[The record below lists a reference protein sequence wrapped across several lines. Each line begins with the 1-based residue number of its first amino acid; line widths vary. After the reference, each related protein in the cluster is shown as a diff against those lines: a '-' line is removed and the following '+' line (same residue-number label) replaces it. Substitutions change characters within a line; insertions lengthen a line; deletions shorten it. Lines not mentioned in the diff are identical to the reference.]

1 MKYILIIGDGMADNP
16 VPTLDNK
23 TPLQHAA
30 IPVMDGLA
38 AKGEVGNVVNC
49 PAGLPAGSDTAILS
63 IFGADPNVCYTG
75 RSPLEAAATGIQL
88 QPGDI
93 SYRCN
98 MVTYED
104 SDLPFE
110 EKRIL
115 SHSGGSIEG
124 DQSIQ
129 LITDLFR
136 DPAFQQAAQQAGM
149 VVHPAPGHP
158 DGTLVNALLFHCGQ
172 SLSGINGQLRPG
184 IVHRIDRDTSGL
196 IIAAKNDAAHLALAA
211 QLADHTL
218 ARTYECLS
226 VGNFRQDSGTVD
238 APIGRSRSDRKKM
251 AVVAGGRPAIT
262 HWEVLARYPGVT
274 HLRCRLETGR
284 THQIRVH
291 LAYIGHPILGDT
303 VYGNRKPVPGLTGQ
317 CLHATG
323 LRFLHPRTGRPVE
336 LTCPR
341 PEEFERMLVK
351 LQKRI

>member
-1 MKYILIIGDGMADNP
+1 METIRLTVTSEEAGQRADSLLARRLEGL
-16 VPTLDNK
+16 TRS
-23 TPLQHAA
+23 AA
-30 IPVMDGLA
+30 ARLLEEGRVTDRGRPA
-38 AKGEVGNVVNC
+38 AKNLRVQPGQVLEVQLPEPEEPEARPQNIPLDVVYEDRDVIVVNK
-49 PAGLPAGSDTAILS
+49 PT
-63 IFGADPNVCYTG
+63 
-75 RSPLEAAATGIQL
+75 
-88 QPGDI
+88 
-93 SYRCN
+93 
-98 MVTYED
+98 
-104 SDLPFE
+104 
-110 EKRIL
+110 
-115 SHSGGSIEG
+115 
-124 DQSIQ
+124 
-129 LITDLFR
+129 
-136 DPAFQQAAQQAGM
+136 GM

-158 DGTLVNALLFHCGQ
+158 DGTLVNALLYHCGE
-172 SLSGINGQLRPG
+172 SLSGIGGQKRPG

-218 ARTYECLS
+218 ARTYECLA
-226 VGNFRQDSGTVD
+226 VGNFREDSGTVD